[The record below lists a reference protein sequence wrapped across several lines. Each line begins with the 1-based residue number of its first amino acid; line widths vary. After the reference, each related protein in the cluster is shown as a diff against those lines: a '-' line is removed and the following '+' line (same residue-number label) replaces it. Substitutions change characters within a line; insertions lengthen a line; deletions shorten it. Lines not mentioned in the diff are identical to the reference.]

1 MAEYLISGNK
11 SGLGK
16 YLNDNLPDS
25 LGFGRN
31 ELNLVKREDFNTI
44 IHCAFNKEQ
53 YQIQDYYK
61 YLQDNIF
68 LTQDLLNLT
77 HHKFIY
83 ISTVDVYQDNPN
95 CYGLFK
101 RFAESVVE
109 KNPNA
114 LILRCSMMLGSTM
127 KPNHVTKLKD
137 NIDKLSLSG
146 DSTFNYIL
154 MDDLVEFF
162 QSKDYLKYSGII
174 DFTSNN
180 LIKLSEVKKYFNS
193 NTELGS
199 YTYETLNLDSS
210 RNIYTLNNKYNKS
223 SLENLKQYYE

>member
-1 MAEYLISGNK
+1 
-11 SGLGK
+11 
-16 YLNDNLPDS
+16 
-25 LGFGRN
+25 
-31 ELNLVKREDFNTI
+31 
-44 IHCAFNKEQ
+44 
-53 YQIQDYYK
+53 
-61 YLQDNIF
+61 
-68 LTQDLLNLT
+68 
-77 HHKFIY
+77 
-83 ISTVDVYQDNPN
+83 
-95 CYGLFK
+95 
-101 RFAESVVE
+101 
-109 KNPNA
+109 
-114 LILRCSMMLGSTM
+114 MLGSTM